1 MNYLTELL
9 YNVIESLLFTG
20 FIAAYF
26 EVKQKYRKKV
36 TVIISFAL
44 IFGMITLM
52 TILDPPWVITLS
64 IFIIY
69 LVCIL
74 GFFYKGTLLEHL
86 LISIIASSLLAIIDV
101 SVFTFMSK
109 ILGVEYRELVMK
121 SSISR
126 FWVVLVTKTVYLIF
140 ASIIVSI
147 KRKYALM
154 LHRIELFMISS
165 TLSVS
170 CLLISIVRNIIYNTK
185 EHYNAFFI
193 ILLCVLLL
201 NIGQYYTMI
210 YISRKNL
217 KEKSI
222 SLMQKQIEMQEDSIR
237 NLEVKYDETAKI
249 RHDIKSHISCAL
261 KLAEQGDNKELINF
275 LSELSEDKINKIV
288 SYVKTE
294 RKILGAVINSKLGI
308 AERKGFDMQC
318 VILNEMN
325 NIKDIDAGIL
335 LANLLDNAI
344 EACEK
349 NDGHSEIM
357 LKMWSDAGYY
367 CIEISNTVEID
378 VLAENPNLFT
388 RKRNKELHGVG
399 IKSVK
404 DIVEKYN
411 GMINFK
417 QKANT
422 FYVYVSLEK

>member
-1 MNYLTELL
+1 MNYVTELF

-26 EVKQKYRKKV
+26 EVKQKYSKKV
-36 TVIISFAL
+36 TITISFAL

-52 TILDPPWVITLS
+52 TILDPSWVITLS
-64 IFIIY
+64 IFIFY

-74 GFFYKGTLLEHL
+74 EFFYKGTLLEHL

-101 SVFTFMSK
+101 CVFTFMSK
-109 ILGVEYRELVMK
+109 ILGVEYRELIIKSNLSRFLTVLITKMIYLIV
-121 SSISR
+121 SSI
-126 FWVVLVTKTVYLIF
+126 
-140 ASIIVSI
+140 IISI
-147 KRKYALM
+147 KKRYILM
-154 LHRIELFMISS
+154 FHSVELIMIST

-185 EHYNAFFI
+185 EHYHAFFI
-193 ILLCVLLL
+193 ILLCVLLF
-201 NIGQYYTMI
+201 NIGQFYMMI

-249 RHDIKSHISCAL
+249 RHDMKSHISCAL
-261 KLAEQGDNKELINF
+261 KLAEQGDNKELIDYLN
-275 LSELSEDKINKIV
+275 ELSENKINKIV

-294 RKILGAVINSKLGI
+294 RKILGAVINSKLGM
-308 AERKGFDMQC
+308 AESKGFDMQC
-318 VILNEMN
+318 VILNEMD

-344 EACEK
+344 EACDK
-349 NDGHSEIM
+349 NDKHSEIM
-357 LKMWSDAGYY
+357 LKIWSDAGYY

-388 RKRNKELHGVG
+388 SKSNKELHGVG
-399 IKSVK
+399 LKSVK

>member
-1 MNYLTELL
+1 MNYVTELF

-20 FIAAYF
+20 FIASYF
-26 EVKQKYRKKV
+26 GVKQKYSKKFIV
-36 TVIISFAL
+36 TISFAL

-52 TILDPPWVITLS
+52 TILDPSWVITLS
-64 IFIIY
+64 AFIIY

-74 GFFYKGTLLEHL
+74 EFFYKGTLLEHL

-101 SVFTFMSK
+101 CTLTLFSTIF
-109 ILGVEYRELVMK
+109 GVEYRELVMK
-121 SSISR
+121 SSMSR
-126 FWVVLVTKTVYLIF
+126 FLVVLVTKSVYLIF
-140 ASIIVSI
+140 VSIIVSF

-154 LHRIELFMISS
+154 LHRSELFMISS

-261 KLAEQGDNKELINF
+261 KLAEQGDNKELINY
-275 LSELSEDKINKIV
+275 LSELSENKINKIV

-308 AERKGFDMQC
+308 AESKGFDMQC
-318 VILNEMN
+318 MILNEMD

-335 LANLLDNAI
+335 IANLLDNAI
-344 EACEK
+344 EACDK
-349 NDGHSEIM
+349 NDRHSKIM

-367 CIEISNTVEID
+367 CIEISNTVETA
-378 VLAENPNLFT
+378 VLVENPNLFT
-388 RKRNKELHGVG
+388 SKSNKELHGVG
-399 IKSVK
+399 LKSVK

-417 QKANT
+417 QKSNT

>member
-1 MNYLTELL
+1 MNYIIELF

-26 EVKQKYRKKV
+26 EVKQKYSKKV
-36 TVIISFAL
+36 TITISFSL

-52 TILDPPWVITLS
+52 TILDPSWVITLS
-64 IFIIY
+64 IFILY

-74 GFFYKGTLLEHL
+74 EFFYKGTLLEHL
-86 LISIIASSLLAIIDV
+86 LISIIASSLLAFIDV
-101 SVFTFMSK
+101 CVLTLFSK
-109 ILGVEYRELVMK
+109 ILGVEYRELVTQ

-126 FWVVLVTKTVYLIF
+126 FLVVLITKSVYLIF
-140 ASIIVSI
+140 VSIIVSF
-147 KRKYALM
+147 KRKYAIM
-154 LHRIELFMISS
+154 LHRVELFMISS

-170 CLLISIVRNIIYNTK
+170 CILISIVRNIIYNTK

-210 YISRKNL
+210 YISMKNL

-237 NLEVKYDETAKI
+237 NLEVKYDETEKI
-249 RHDIKSHISCAL
+249 RHDMKSHISCAL
-261 KLAEQGDNKELINF
+261 KLAEQGDIKELINY
-275 LSELSEDKINKIV
+275 LNEISEDKINKIV
-288 SYVKTE
+288 SHVKTE
-294 RKILGAVINSKLGI
+294 RRILGAVINSKLGM
-308 AERKGFDMQC
+308 AESKGFDMKC
-318 VILNEMN
+318 VILNEMD
-325 NIKDIDAGIL
+325 NIKDIDAGVL

-349 NDGHSEIM
+349 NYGHSEIM
-357 LKMWSDAGYY
+357 LKIWSNAGYY
-367 CIEISNTVEID
+367 CIEISNTVERD

-388 RKRNKELHGVG
+388 SKSNKELHGIG
-399 IKSVK
+399 LKSVK
-404 DIVEKYN
+404 DVVEKYN
-411 GMINFK
+411 GMMNFK

-422 FYVYVSLEK
+422 FYAYVSLEK

>member
-1 MNYLTELL
+1 MNYVTELL

-26 EVKQKYRKKV
+26 EVKQKYRKK
-36 TVIISFAL
+36 TTIIISFAL
-44 IFGMITLM
+44 IFGMVTLM

-86 LISIIASSLLAIIDV
+86 LISVIASSLLAIIDV
-101 SVFTFMSK
+101 CIITLFSK
-109 ILGVEYRELVMK
+109 IFGVEYRELVMK

-126 FWVVLVTKTVYLIF
+126 FLVVLVTKSVYLIF
-140 ASIIVSI
+140 VSIIVSF
-147 KRKYALM
+147 KRKYAFM
-154 LHRIELFMISS
+154 LHRIELFMLSS
-165 TLSVS
+165 TLSIS

-249 RHDIKSHISCAL
+249 RHDMKNHISCAL
-261 KLAEQGDNKELINF
+261 KLAEQGENK
-275 LSELSEDKINKIV
+275 
-288 SYVKTE
+288 
-294 RKILGAVINSKLGI
+294 
-308 AERKGFDMQC
+308 
-318 VILNEMN
+318 
-325 NIKDIDAGIL
+325 
-335 LANLLDNAI
+335 
-344 EACEK
+344 
-349 NDGHSEIM
+349 
-357 LKMWSDAGYY
+357 
-367 CIEISNTVEID
+367 
-378 VLAENPNLFT
+378 
-388 RKRNKELHGVG
+388 
-399 IKSVK
+399 
-404 DIVEKYN
+404 
-411 GMINFK
+411 
-417 QKANT
+417 
-422 FYVYVSLEK
+422 

>member
-1 MNYLTELL
+1 MNYVTELF

-26 EVKQKYRKKV
+26 EVKQKYSKKV
-36 TVIISFAL
+36 TITISFAL

-52 TILDPPWVITLS
+52 TILDPSWVITLS
-64 IFIIY
+64 IFIFY

-74 GFFYKGTLLEHL
+74 EFFYKGTLLEHL

-101 SVFTFMSK
+101 CVFTFMSK
-109 ILGVEYRELVMK
+109 ILGVEYRELIIKSNLSRFLTVLINKMIYLIV
-121 SSISR
+121 SSI
-126 FWVVLVTKTVYLIF
+126 
-140 ASIIVSI
+140 IISI
-147 KRKYALM
+147 KKRYILM
-154 LHRIELFMISS
+154 FHSVELIMIST

-185 EHYNAFFI
+185 EHYHAFFI
-193 ILLCVLLL
+193 ILLCVLLF
-201 NIGQYYTMI
+201 NIGQFYMMI

-249 RHDIKSHISCAL
+249 RHDMKSHISCAL
-261 KLAEQGDNKELINF
+261 KLAEQGDNKELIDYLN
-275 LSELSEDKINKIV
+275 ELSENKINKIV

-294 RKILGAVINSKLGI
+294 RKILGAVINSKLGM
-308 AERKGFDMQC
+308 AESKGFDMQC
-318 VILNEMN
+318 VILNEMD

-344 EACEK
+344 EACDK
-349 NDGHSEIM
+349 NDKHSEIM
-357 LKMWSDAGYY
+357 LKIWSDAGYY

-388 RKRNKELHGVG
+388 SKSNKELHGVG
-399 IKSVK
+399 LKSVK